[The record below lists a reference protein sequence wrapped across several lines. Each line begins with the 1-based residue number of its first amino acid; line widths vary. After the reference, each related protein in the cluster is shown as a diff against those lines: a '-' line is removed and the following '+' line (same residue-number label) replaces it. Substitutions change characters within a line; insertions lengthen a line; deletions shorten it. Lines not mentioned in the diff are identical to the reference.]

1 MGELEPHIKQHQ
13 NREKKYAP
21 PGIEIKISL
30 NKGETYNASISELS
44 GGQRSLL
51 ALALLLSM
59 LKYRPAPFYI
69 FDEVDAALDL
79 SHTSNIAEILVNHFP
94 FSQFLVISLKEEFFR
109 NANVLFKTHLVEGQ
123 SKIFRI
129 ANKKLRVR

>member
-1 MGELEPHIKQHQ
+1 MLTEDENFPNSQQ
-13 NREKKYAP
+13 YSRKKRRS
-21 PGIEIKISL
+21 GIEILISL
-30 NKGETYNASISELS
+30 DNGNNFNATISELS

-79 SHTSNIAEILVNHFP
+79 SHTNNIAEVISTHFP
-94 FSQFLVISLKEEFFR
+94 NSQFLVISLKEEFYEK
-109 NANVLFKTHLVEGQ
+109 ADVLFKTTLIEGQ
-123 SKIFRI
+123 SKIIRI
-129 ANKKLRVR
+129 AKKAF

>member
-1 MGELEPHIKQHQ
+1 M
-13 NREKKYAP
+13 
-21 PGIEIKISL
+21 
-30 NKGETYNASISELS
+30 
-44 GGQRSLL
+44 

-69 FDEVDAALDL
+69 FDEADAALDL
-79 SHTSNIAEILVNHFP
+79 SHTSNISELLVNHFP
-94 FSQFLVISLKEEFFR
+94 KSQFLVISLKEEFFR

-129 ANKKLRVR
+129 ENKQDRIRGN